1 MGEIKERTVSIPSQ
15 GDELLGAYRI
25 AVALKDCVVMIH
37 GPTGCHYGPNFL
49 EVLSN
54 NLLSSGTV
62 SAMRDRSVIY
72 GGIENLEKAID
83 VTRKHYKNK
92 KIIVLSSY
100 VPSIIGD
107 DLEFVDADICLDCGG
122 FGPMWQGM
130 EMFLD
135 KLGDFIRSENDNDK
149 KDEHR
154 QTNLINLIGFQEDVA
169 GGKEDLEEIKRVLSL
184 YNINTNVIP
193 DSFERLKYAKYA
205 SLNVVF
211 GYGIKLAKRMEQE
224 AGIPYIVVDY
234 PYGVE
239 GIKRFIDAIY
249 QHSEFNFDINYKVF
263 DGVYERLKKYRDNL
277 PLFYEVPAC
286 VVGDLPRI
294 SGLSRFLEEE
304 LGMNVEL
311 AFATSSA
318 REKFGVSCSKFVS
331 ESFDE
336 FAEEIKGKEWDI
348 KVLFGTDDERRVR
361 SDTIV
366 LAFPSF
372 TRMSF
377 VPYMGKGT
385 LNLISDIYERIVRN
399 AWIK

>member
-1 MGEIKERTVSIPSQ
+1 MEETKKMTVSIPSQ

-72 GGIENLEKAID
+72 GGIENLEKAIA
-83 VTRKHYKNK
+83 VTRKYYKNK

-122 FGPMWQGM
+122 FGPMWQGT
-130 EMFLD
+130 EKFLEH
-135 KLGDFIRSENDNDK
+135 LGDFIINENHNK
-149 KDEHR
+149 NNEKR
-154 QTNLINLIGFQEDVA
+154 QINLINLIGIQEDVA
-169 GGKEDLEEIKRVLSL
+169 RGKEDLEEIRSILSL
-184 YNINTNVIP
+184 CNINTNVIP
-193 DSFERLKYAKYA
+193 DSLERLKYAKHA
-205 SLNVVF
+205 ALNVVF
-211 GYGIKLAKRMEQE
+211 GYGIKLAQKMERE
-224 AGIPYIVVDY
+224 WGIPYVVINY

-239 GIKRFIDAIY
+239 GLKSFIETIH
-249 QHSEFNFDINYKVF
+249 QHSGFNFDINPQIF
-263 DGVYERLKKYRDNL
+263 NHIYEKLKRYRDYL

-318 REKFGVSCSKFVS
+318 RGKFGVPCSKFV
-331 ESFDE
+331 ETYEAFADE
-336 FAEEIKGKEWDI
+336 MNNSDM
-348 KVLFGTDDERRVR
+348 KVLFGTDEERRIR

-377 VPYMGKGT
+377 APFLGNGV
-385 LNLISDIYERIVRN
+385 LNLISEIYERIVREV
-399 AWIK
+399 WIK